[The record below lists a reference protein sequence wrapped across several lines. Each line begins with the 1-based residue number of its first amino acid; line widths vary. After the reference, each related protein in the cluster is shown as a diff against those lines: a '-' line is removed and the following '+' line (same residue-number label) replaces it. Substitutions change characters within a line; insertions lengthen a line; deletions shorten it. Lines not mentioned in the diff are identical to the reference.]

1 MEFVVRDTQESDLKE
16 ILELENSCFSMPRNM
31 DQLRGELKDGM
42 HEFLAAVGPDGTVL
56 GYAGMTYIIDE
67 GYISNVAVNPAAR
80 RNGIACTL
88 VEELKNRGAELKLKF
103 ITLEVREGNTGARA
117 LYEKCGF
124 ATEAILKDYYYK
136 PKENAIIMT
145 LRY

>member
-1 MEFVVRDTQESDLKE
+1 MKFVVKDAQKGDLNK
-16 ILELENSCFSMPRNM
+16 ILELENSCFSMPRSM
-31 DQLRGELKDGM
+31 EQLTGELKDGM
-42 HEFLAAVGPDGTVL
+42 HEFLAAVGQDGDVL

-80 RNGIACTL
+80 RNGIAAAL
-88 VEELKNRGAELKLKF
+88 IEELKTRGAELELKF

-124 ATEAILKDYYYK
+124 ANEAILKDYYYK